1 MSAAGVAFVF
11 FLAGGV
17 LALLMRSQLAADGGV
32 VSQDVYNQLF
42 TMHGSTMVYLFMV
55 PVALASGLY
64 FVPLQ
69 VGAAEVAG
77 PRVALAGLWLLVLGG
92 LSMWSGFLTSGGA
105 AAASW
110 WGFDPL
116 SDSLHSPG
124 SGMELWIFGVVMVTA
139 GQILWAG
146 CLLATALR
154 RRAPGMTLMRMPV
167 FTWSMVATCL
177 LVVFAFPA
185 LILALGLLWA
195 QRHFGGVLTG
205 GLGAVD
211 YQQLFWFYGHPVV
224 YVMFFPF
231 VGMVGEVVATF
242 CGRRFFG
249 YSAFILTLLAFA
261 GLSMTVWAHH
271 MFTMGQETNKY
282 FSLTSTMLVV
292 PAGIEYLDLLGTM
305 WRGRL
310 RFTTAF
316 LFALGFIVQFLIG
329 GLTGIILASPPL
341 DYGLNMSYFVVAHFH
356 YTIFAGSAFGLFAG
370 VYYWFPK
377 FTGAL
382 LSERLGKTHFVLMTI
397 GTNLTFFPMFILGA
411 DGMTRRIASYPATT
425 GWQTLNVLETVGSGV
440 IALSVLV
447 FLSTCGYRCARA
459 GRPATT
465 RGRDRRSSGRR
476 APRRRGTTST
486 RCRRSALTRRCSTC
500 AKPARGRWCEA
511 RGDRAGRLGASA
523 RRDDRAAGAV
533 CVGEGAVRAS
543 PDRVHHARQRI
554 RRRVCS
560 RAWRCGCSTCARVRV
575 SRRGRSPTGRLRP
588 RH

>member
-1 MSAAGVAFVF
+1 MGAARRRTLASTAHKRIAVSAAGVAFVF

-32 VSQDVYNQLF
+32 VSQDAYNQLF

-69 VGAAEVAG
+69 VGAADVAG
-77 PRVALAGLWLLVLGG
+77 PRVALAGLWLLLLGG

-116 SDSLHSPG
+116 SDSIHSPG
-124 SGMELWIFGVVMVTA
+124 SGMELWIFGVVLVTA

-177 LVVFAFPA
+177 LVVFSFPA
-185 LILALGLLWA
+185 LILALGLLWT
-195 QRHFGGVLTG
+195 QRHFGGVLPG

-242 CGRRFFG
+242 SGRRFFG
-249 YSAFILTLLAFA
+249 YSAFILALLAFA

-271 MFTMGQETNKY
+271 MFTMGQATNKY
-282 FSLTSTMLVV
+282 FSLTSTALVI

-305 WRGRL
+305 WRGRM

-356 YTIFAGSAFGLFAG
+356 YTLFAGSAFGLFAG

-377 FTGAL
+377 MTGAML
-382 LSERLGKTHFVLMTI
+382 RERLGRLHFLLMAI

-411 DGMTRRIASYPATT
+411 DGMTRRIASYPAAS
-425 GWQTLNVLETVGSGV
+425 GWRTLNVLETVGSGV
-440 IALSVLV
+440 IAMSVLV
-447 FLSTCGYRCARA
+447 FLCNVWMSLRSRREA
-459 GRPATT
+459 GNDPWEGQTLEWAT
-465 RGRDRRSSGRR
+465 SSPPPRHNFDALPPIGSY
-476 APRRRGTTST
+476 APLLDLR
-486 RCRRSALTRRCSTC
+486 
-500 AKPARGRWCEA
+500 EA
-511 RGDRAGRLGASA
+511 REE
-523 RRDDRAAGAV
+523 AV
-533 CVGEGAVRAS
+533 V
-543 PDRVHHARQRI
+543 
-554 RRRVCS
+554 
-560 RAWRCGCSTCARVRV
+560 
-575 SRRGRSPTGRLRP
+575 
-588 RH
+588 

>member
-1 MSAAGVAFVF
+1 VSTTALPVVGATPLRTLASTDHKRIAVSAAGVGLVF

-32 VSQDVYNQLF
+32 VSQGVYNQLF

-116 SDSLHSPG
+116 SDSIHSPG
-124 SGMELWIFGVVMVTA
+124 SGMELWIFGVGMVTV

-167 FTWSMVATCL
+167 FTWSMLATCL
-177 LVVFAFPA
+177 LVAFSFPA
-185 LILALGLLWA
+185 LIVALGLLWA

-249 YSAFILTLLAFA
+249 YSAFILALLAFA

-271 MFTMGQETNKY
+271 MFTMGQVTNKY
-282 FSLTSTMLVV
+282 FSLTSTALVV

-305 WRGRL
+305 WRGRM

-316 LFALGFIVQFLIG
+316 LFALGFIAQFLIG
-329 GLTGIILASPPL
+329 GLTGIIVASPPL

-356 YTIFAGSAFGLFAG
+356 YTLFAGSAFGLFAG

-377 FTGAL
+377 LTGAL
-382 LSERLGKTHFVLMTI
+382 LSERLGKAHFVLMAI
-397 GTNLTFFPMFILGA
+397 GTSLTFFPMFILGA
-411 DGMTRRIASYPATT
+411 EGMTRRISSYPAAS
-425 GWQTLNVLETVGSGV
+425 GWQTLNVLETVGAGV

-447 FLSTCGYRCARA
+447 FLCNLWVSLRSRREA
-459 GRPATT
+459 GDDPWQGQTLEWAT
-465 RGRDRRSSGRR
+465 SSPPPRHNFDELPPIGSY
-476 APRRRGTTST
+476 APLLDLR
-486 RCRRSALTRRCSTC
+486 
-500 AKPARGRWCEA
+500 EA
-511 RGDRAGRLGASA
+511 RE
-523 RRDDRAAGAV
+523 
-533 CVGEGAVRAS
+533 EGVA
-543 PDRVHHARQRI
+543 
-554 RRRVCS
+554 
-560 RAWRCGCSTCARVRV
+560 
-575 SRRGRSPTGRLRP
+575 
-588 RH
+588 